1 MAPPRRTGGMVY
13 SSELGRTCPTCR
25 QSLTAC
31 RCLHND
37 TRVLG
42 DGNVRVGRE
51 SKGRGGKVVTV
62 VTGLPLAHAELATL
76 ATRLKKRCGT
86 GGTVKDGIIEIQGEH
101 RDVIVAV
108 LLSAGYKARKSGG

>member
-1 MAPPRRTGGMVY
+1 MARRRPTGGLVY

-31 RCLHND
+31 RCRHND
-37 TRVLG
+37 AHIMG

-62 VTGLPLAHAELATL
+62 VTGVPLAHAELHAL
-76 ATRLKKRCGT
+76 ATQLKKRCGT
-86 GGTVKDGIIEIQGEH
+86 GGTVKDGVIEIQGEH
-101 RDVIVAV
+101 RDTIVAE
-108 LLSAGYKARKSGG
+108 LTGAGFKARKSGG

>member
-1 MAPPRRTGGMVY
+1 MTPPRRTSGLVY

-31 RCLHND
+31 RCRDND
-37 TRVLG
+37 LRVVG

-62 VTGLPLAHAELATL
+62 VTGLPLVHAELSAL

-86 GGTVKDGIIEIQGEH
+86 IKDGVIEIQGEH
-101 RDVIVAV
+101 RDVIVAE
-108 LLSAGYKARKSGG
+108 LLAAGYRARKSGG